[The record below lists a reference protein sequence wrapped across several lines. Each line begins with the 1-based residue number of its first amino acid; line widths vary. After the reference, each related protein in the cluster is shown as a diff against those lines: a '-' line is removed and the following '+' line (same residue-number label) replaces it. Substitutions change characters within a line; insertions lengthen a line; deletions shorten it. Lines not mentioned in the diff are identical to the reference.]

1 MAPFTPQ
8 RLPAAY
14 ADLAK
19 EPGPKMLVEALK
31 FFGLK
36 ETPGSADN
44 AVILGMAKAIGQS
57 SYTHDSIP
65 WCGLFMG
72 YVAKA
77 TGTPVPKSPL
87 WALSWREWGTATNKA
102 ELGDVL
108 VFVRPS
114 GGHVGLYVGEDK
126 THYHVL
132 GGNQGD
138 AVKIVRVEKA
148 RCRAIRRLY
157 AVAKPGN
164 VRAIR
169 RAADGAPRSTNEA

>member
-1 MAPFTPQ
+1 MTPFTPHA
-8 RLPAAY
+8 LPAAY

-19 EPGPKMLVEALK
+19 EPGPKMLVEALR
-31 FFGLK
+31 FHGLK
-36 ETPGSADN
+36 EAPGAADN
-44 AVILGMAKAIGQS
+44 AVILDMAKAIGAAG
-57 SYTHDSIP
+57 YTHDSIP

-77 TGTPVPKSPL
+77 AGKPGPRSPL
-87 WALSWREWGTATNKA
+87 WALSWREWGAPSDRA

-108 VFVRPS
+108 VFVRPE
-114 GGHVGLYVGEDK
+114 GGHVGLYVGEDE

-148 RCRAIRRLY
+148 RCRAVRRLY

-164 VRAIR
+164 VRPIR
-169 RAADGAPRSTNEA
+169 RSADGAPRSTNEA